1 MIHFYNSDH
10 LCNLLDNYQ
19 FYYKRSFCLRGTWIP
34 LETAWS
40 QVVRRPFF
48 LCRGRA
54 QGFMNS
60 AIMDLRS
67 SIEWPS
73 FHQLQDTPSA
83 LQQKTTW
90 VWGLCIYQITSEMMM
105 MTCLLL
111 CVPFLCLIVIF
122 CVSSEFSEVVDLFT
136 SCSVPLP
143 PFPPELEKA
152 GVTWLCLK
160 WQRPT
165 SSPKEDDI
173 YYILEMEEEGS
184 VCYSF
189 LSKHFFHFYFI
200 IESFL

>member
-1 MIHFYNSDH
+1 MRNMDSSQNC
-10 LCNLLDNYQ
+10 LKSCREKTLLFIY
-19 FYYKRSFCLRGTWIP
+19 F
-34 LETAWS
+34 
-40 QVVRRPFF
+40 
-48 LCRGRA
+48 CRGRA
-54 QGFMNS
+54 RGFMNS
-60 AIMDLRS
+60 ATMDLRS

-73 FHQLQDTPSA
+73 LHQLQDTPSA

-90 VWGLCIYQITSEMMM
+90 VWGLCMYRITSEMMM
-105 MTCLLL
+105 MTHLL
-111 CVPFLCLIVIF
+111 CV
-122 CVSSEFSEVVDLFT
+122 CVFDDSFPSSVFPSEFSEVVDLFT

-184 VCYSF
+184 VRYLF
-189 LSKHFFHFYFI
+189 QSKHFFFFFFPHLFYYWI
-200 IESFL
+200 LSGIDQR

>member
-1 MIHFYNSDH
+1 
-10 LCNLLDNYQ
+10 
-19 FYYKRSFCLRGTWIP
+19 
-34 LETAWS
+34 
-40 QVVRRPFF
+40 
-48 LCRGRA
+48 
-54 QGFMNS
+54 
-60 AIMDLRS
+60 
-67 SIEWPS
+67 
-73 FHQLQDTPSA
+73 
-83 LQQKTTW
+83 
-90 VWGLCIYQITSEMMM
+90 M

-184 VCYSF
+184 VCYLF

>member
-1 MIHFYNSDH
+1 MRNMDSSQSCLKSCREKTEEFVFY
-10 LCNLLDNYQ
+10 L
-19 FYYKRSFCLRGTWIP
+19 
-34 LETAWS
+34 
-40 QVVRRPFF
+40 VFF
-48 LCRGRA
+48 LCRGKAR
-54 QGFMNS
+54 GFMNS
-60 AIMDLRS
+60 ATMDLRS

-73 FHQLQDTPSA
+73 LHQLQDTPSA
-83 LQQKTTW
+83 WQQKTTW
-90 VWGLCIYQITSEMMM
+90 VWGLCIYQITSERMM
-105 MTCLLL
+105 MTYLL
-111 CVPFLCLIVIF
+111 CVCVCLCWFVSIF

-184 VCYSF
+184 VCYLF
-189 LSKHFFHFYFI
+189 QSKHFFSYLFYYWFPSGI
-200 IESFL
+200 NQR